1 MSQKQGMNLMSSL
14 EANATDDVVSSMLW
28 ARLFLEMQ
36 GECHTAENQSHE
48 FDYSIV
54 SCKSIKMKAR

>member
-1 MSQKQGMNLMSSL
+1 MNLMSSL

-48 FDYSIV
+48 LNIPLFLV
-54 SCKSIKMKAR
+54 KASR